1 MARRFILGRTVG
13 GSLVLAWPLLPRAL
27 QPVPESGT

>member
-1 MARRFILGRTVG
+1 MWVPA
-13 GSLVLAWPLLPRAL
+13 LVLLLTRARDPKAL

>member
-1 MARRFILGRTVG
+1 VIWLPG
-13 GSLVLAWPLLPRAL
+13 LVLLLAVARDRRAL